1 MTYPRAYIAVAI
13 NNFKIF
19 DWLALQI
26 ERDFPTVT
34 ASLVH
39 FLGLVDLG
47 WIWNVWWLIGRLE
60 SSAVVHIDLQ
70 WLSVK
75 VLQGAGLELSSI
87 SQIWMLLSGI
97 QTLIAIDGFSPCFC
111 PITGV
116 PQFGQ
121 NFTVSERYLP
131 RPYVERMYSFHLV
144 DQSLFAKQVTLQS
157 AFTLLHY
164 EIINGCRKR
173 PQQPFLG

>member
-13 NNFKIF
+13 HNFKIVE
-19 DWLALQI
+19 WLALQI
-26 ERDFPTVT
+26 ERDFSTVT
-34 ASLVH
+34 ASLIH
-39 FLGLVDLG
+39 FLGFVDMR
-47 WIWNVWWLIGRLE
+47 WIWDVWWFVGRLK
-60 SSAVVHIDLQ
+60 SGAVVHIDLQ
-70 WLSVK
+70 WLRVK

-97 QTLIAIDGFSPCFC
+97 QTLIAIDGFSPCFT

-121 NFTVSERYLP
+121 NFSVSEQDSTGRY
-131 RPYVERMYSFHLV
+131 VGRMYSFNLV
-144 DQSLFAKQVTLQS
+144 HQSLFAKRVTLQS

-164 EIINGCRKR
+164 EIINGCRKS
-173 PQQPFLG
+173 PQQPFLE